1 MPIRCWRSAAVTASI
16 PVSSLPPGAV
26 VRAGRWALVNRA
38 GTVTAVSPHCRRR
51 LADLSK
57 GTLAKA
63 YGALL
68 TLRRRA
74 VAVVGDRLVVGG
86 RVSADV
92 PPHG

>member
-1 MPIRCWRSAAVTASI
+1 VNLAA
-16 PVSSLPPGAV
+16 
-26 VRAGRWALVNRA
+26 
-38 GTVTAVSPHCRRR
+38 TVTAVSPHCRRR
-51 LADLSK
+51 LALSK